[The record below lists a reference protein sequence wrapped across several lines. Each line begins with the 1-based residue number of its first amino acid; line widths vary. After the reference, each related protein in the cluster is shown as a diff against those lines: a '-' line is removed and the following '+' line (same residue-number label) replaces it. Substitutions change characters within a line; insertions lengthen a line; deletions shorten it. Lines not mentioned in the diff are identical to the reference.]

1 MGPLADAAANLVD
14 DESLLDDD
22 YEEEGEPIDD
32 VASL

>member
-22 YEEEGEPIDD
+22 YEEEGG
-32 VASL
+32 AYR